1 MASPKSSDW
10 ICEKATLLLKS
21 VFGFSEFRPGQL
33 EAIRSVVHGNDTV
46 VRLTTSAGKSL
57 CYQLP
62 PLIAVFLSPECTTS
76 LEWLGQMKT
85 LTKRI
90 SLIAID
96 EAHCVQEWGDSFRVQ
111 FAQLHRLRQFATCP
125 VMVLTATATKATID
139 VIAERVGLDHPKVI
153 RGSLNRSNL
162 FFLFM
167 KKKATTEFSLMPIIE
182 DLRQES
188 NDFKK
193 TVIFVRTKESAT
205 AIWQMLS
212 KTGLAEIH
220 HSSLTTERRRQ
231 SESQLKNSQV
241 SVVVATIGFGMGID
255 IKDIR
260 LVILYGLPDSIPQM
274 FQVFFIHGV

>member
-10 ICEKATLLLKS
+10 IYEKATLLLKS

-62 PLIAVFLSPECTTS
+62 PLIAGSNLCCLVISP
-76 LEWLGQMKT
+76 LRALMN
-85 LTKRI
+85 
-90 SLIAID
+90 D
-96 EAHCVQEWGDSFRVQ
+96 
-111 FAQLHRLRQFATCP
+111 QLHRLRQFATCP